1 MKHILLTAYRRTG
14 KDYFAAI
21 LQGKQV
27 PHFKW
32 LAYRPPNVQGV
43 KLKIQ
48 PYKQMSY
55 AKALKIETSNIF
67 EIPEFVSDA
76 EKDVP
81 QYIHKDT
88 GALVSARDLYIEIG
102 AKRRAQ
108 SLDYWV
114 KFVCDDYDQSPPE
127 TVAVIT
133 DWRFPNELLYTR
145 QRYTAP
151 EDVVT
156 VRLFRSDVPIP
167 PADVDSEHS
176 LDAEATDI
184 LLVPSHEDFVVA
196 KTLFPQY
203 SDYVEAESY

>member
-14 KDYFAAI
+14 KDYFASI

-32 LAYRPPNVQGV
+32 IAYRPPNAQCE
-43 KLKIQ
+43 KLQIQ

-67 EIPEFVSDA
+67 GIPEFVSDA
-76 EKDVP
+76 DKDVP
-81 QYIHKDT
+81 QYVHPVTK
-88 GALVSARDLYIEIG
+88 AQVSARDLYIEIG
-102 AKRRAQ
+102 AKRRAE

-133 DWRFPNELLYTR
+133 DWRFPNELAFTKK
-145 QRYTAP
+145 RYTAP
-151 EDVVT
+151 GDVVT

-167 PADVDSEHS
+167 PADVDSEHA
-176 LDAEATDI
+176 LDGEATDI
-184 LLVPSHEDFVVA
+184 LLVPSHDDFLA
-196 KTLFPQY
+196 ATKLFPQY
-203 SDYVEAESY
+203 SEYVEAESY